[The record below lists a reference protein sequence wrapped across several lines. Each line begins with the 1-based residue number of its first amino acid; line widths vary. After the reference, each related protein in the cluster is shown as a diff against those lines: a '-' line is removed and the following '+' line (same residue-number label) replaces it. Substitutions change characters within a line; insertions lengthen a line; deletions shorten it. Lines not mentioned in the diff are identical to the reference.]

1 MSAAKT
7 SKKPQSMSAFAWI
20 GLCIFGLIML
30 GFSLLGG
37 YANFET
43 WTEGKEGLQYFT
55 FGALGIGFEGLGFL
69 LLPIAIL
76 IWRAN
81 RGVIGF
87 SWAAILTATWL
98 LISGINAESSFEYWY
113 SNSEA
118 VKAQK
123 ANEATQAQIKSSAA
137 QTQKAL
143 ALNDIERVQTQLA
156 GIETQKIAATLR
168 AEAAKFDAIKYR
180 TKVSKLL
187 AEADEAD
194 RRDKLENELAA
205 LKATLTNA
213 NAVLSSTVSAQGLG
227 YVEEGA
233 KTDTI
238 DKSLLQVYQENK
250 FGIVTAL
257 MEFLKAIGMTVLLMA
272 AGSNKP
278 SHKREVVS
286 KEEKG
291 AKTKQM
297 PVEPSEAGDST
308 VIHFTDKTGRKQVA
322 TL

>member
-1 MSAAKT
+1 
-7 SKKPQSMSAFAWI
+7 MSAFAWI

-87 SWAAILTATWL
+87 SWATILTVTWI

-123 ANEATQAQIKSSAA
+123 INEQSQAEIKSSAA
-137 QTQKAL
+137 QTQKDL
-143 ALNDIERVQTQLA
+143 ALKDIERIQEQLS
-156 GIETQKIAATLR
+156 GIATQKVAATLR
-168 AEAAKFDAIKYR
+168 AEAAKFDPVSYR
-180 TKVSKLL
+180 TKVSTLL

-194 RRDKLENELAA
+194 RRDKLEAQL
-205 LKATLTNA
+205 ATLKTTLANA
-213 NAVLSSTVSAQGLG
+213 NAILASTVTTQG
-227 YVEEGA
+227 VSIAEEGA
-233 KTDTI
+233 TANI
-238 DKSLLQVYQENK
+238 GDKSFLQTYKENK

-257 MEFLKAIGMTVLLMA
+257 MEFLKAIGMTVMLMA
-272 AGSNKP
+272 VGSNKHAT
-278 SHKREVVS
+278 SRKQAS
-286 KEEKG
+286 KPTTTPKIKE
-291 AKTKQM
+291 T
-297 PVEPSEAGDST
+297 PVDASMDDST
-308 VIHFTDKTGRKQVA
+308 VIRFTDKAGRKHVA

>member
-1 MSAAKT
+1 MSTAKS

-118 VKAQK
+118 VKTQK

-137 QTQKAL
+137 QTQKDL
-143 ALNDIERVQTQLA
+143 ALNDIERVQNQLA
-156 GIETQKIAATLR
+156 GIKTQKIAATLR
-168 AEAAKFDAIKYR
+168 AEAAKFDAVRYR

-194 RRDKLENELAA
+194 RRDKLENELAE
-205 LKATLTNA
+205 LKATLTSA
-213 NAVLSSTVSAQGLG
+213 NAVLSSTVSLQSGGSGAG
-227 YVEEGA
+227 VA
-233 KTDTI
+233 KTETS
-238 DKSLLQVYQENK
+238 DKSLLQVYKENK

-278 SHKREVVS
+278 AHTREVIYT
-286 KEEKG
+286 EEKG
-291 AKTKQM
+291 AKTKQS
-297 PVEPSEAGDST
+297 PVEASSDDST